1 MLRNSKKNITVSE
14 HNSTLKFPK
23 KGMQKTTF
31 MMDKDKNA
39 EAIKSP
45 LRFVF
50 SFSDCQFLLSIS
62 SHLHYVLYNLECLPC
77 CFEQVVC
84 RQQAHGIVRQ

>member
-45 LRFVF
+45 LRFVLV
-50 SFSDCQFLLSIS
+50 SVIIGFLTFHFVPS
-62 SHLHYVLYNLECLPC
+62 SLCLV
-77 CFEQVVC
+77 QS
-84 RQQAHGIVRQ
+84 

>member
-45 LRFVF
+45 LRFVA
-50 SFSDCQFLLSIS
+50 LSQ
-62 SHLHYVLYNLECLPC
+62 NLCKQTSWCKNEVKRGG
-77 CFEQVVC
+77 EQ
-84 RQQAHGIVRQ
+84 RI